1 MAAATNIFVKNIIS
15 SSSGRCKEPTNEE
28 DLCEGHVAQG
38 AILNQIGEEKYLIE
52 IIVIKKII

>member
-28 DLCEGHVAQG
+28 DLCGGHVAQG
-38 AILNQIGEEKYLIE
+38 AILNQIGEEKYLVSMLIE
-52 IIVIKKII
+52 I